1 MLEAYSLATHALTT
15 CTWCLQYQVRVES
28 YSVAV
33 GMALRLIA
41 IGTFVKEYVIQAH
54 SHWLDW
60 SGFNLTMFIQLY
72 KIDIVNSATLKPDLI
87 IL

>member
-1 MLEAYSLATHALTT
+1 MLEVYSLATHALTT
-15 CTWCLQYQVRVES
+15 CTCCLQYQVHVES
-28 YSVAV
+28 YSLAV
-33 GMALRLIA
+33 DIALRLVA

-54 SHWLDW
+54 SHWLDR

-72 KIDIVNSATLKPDLI
+72 KIDLVNSATLKPDLI